1 MIEGGNA
8 MKLNEALN
16 AIDTT
21 GGLETRILGGNLL
34 IFGRNSQNWFLKVPF
49 DATTWLYVEEN
60 WESLD
65 GVYHIDL
72 RLALNVV
79 QKLIDTPVEER
90 FMEEKKYTIQVITGN
105 EESYLNYDIE
115 SGHINFRDDAEI
127 GSIKTEFTQSEI
139 DTLKQRSDIAINWN
153 KAIIE
158 EV

>member
-1 MIEGGNA
+1 

-105 EESYLNYDIE
+105 EESYLNYDTE